1 MEGLFTAALGLQV
14 PWEVK
19 SVALDTGKR
28 RIDFEVGCE
37 AKRLNCPA
45 CGAADQGVHDRIRRD
60 WRHLDFFQFEAWLH
74 ETGIFEPGRESLLGR
89 GVPEPFRKAI
99 ERIEP

>member
-1 MEGLFTAALGLQV
+1 MGIPGSDDVMLNYQTTSFHDALYLRRILGL
-14 PWEVK
+14 
-19 SVALDTGKR
+19 R
-28 RIDFEVGCE
+28 
-37 AKRLNCPA
+37 PA
-45 CGAADQGVHDRIRRD
+45 PE
-60 WRHLDFFQFEAWLH
+60 FEAWLH